1 MATLRL
7 KDFGYDVAKGINRF
21 IDGHYVPAYGTS
33 SGKWHTGVD
42 YIIEHKAI
50 FELYFDDAKFRD
62 VINTGRFVF
71 VENHLCLADRRF
83 VTMGM
88 IQDSGVRTARLTE
101 YARNHIDECCLAFR
115 ERGTAAHR
123 YYDGLLNKEICQYVK
138 DYRFD
143 PLRTPEENAQAMA
156 EYGEITGNLPN
167 GFGQT
172 LKYHMKRVKV
182 TTEKLAE
189 AMEISPRVIYEY
201 RKDSLPRASL
211 MGTDEAPRYEPV
223 ARPTKRN
230 VITMSLLMH
239 LMPDWS
245 KHFLKQ
251 AHYELDLESREELA
265 WSCAIQTSYMCEIE
279 QINLQ
284 FRLLGVTALTSCFPD
299 NSAA

>member
-1 MATLRL
+1 
-7 KDFGYDVAKGINRF
+7 
-21 IDGHYVPAYGTS
+21 
-33 SGKWHTGVD
+33 
-42 YIIEHKAI
+42 
-50 FELYFDDAKFRD
+50 
-62 VINTGRFVF
+62 
-71 VENHLCLADRRF
+71 
-83 VTMGM
+83 MGM
-88 IQDSGVRTARLTE
+88 TQSASVRTARLTD
-101 YARNHIDECCLAFR
+101 YARSHIDECCLAFR

-123 YYDGLLNKEICQYVK
+123 YYDGFLNKEICGFVK

-156 EYGEITGNLPN
+156 EYSEITGNLPN

-189 AMEISPRVIYEY
+189 AMEISPRVVYEY

-211 MGTDEAPRYEPV
+211 TAPADAKTLVPL
-223 ARPTKRN
+223 AQPTKRN
-230 VITMSLLMH
+230 VIIMSLLMH

-251 AHYELDLESREELA
+251 AHYELDLGSREELA